1 MAGDHNA
8 LAYGVD
14 LGGTDCKVGIVDGA
28 GRVRVE
34 CEFPTPPDPGDAA
47 AAVARACR
55 DLAGAVDVAV
65 DRLGVGA
72 PGPLRLDEG
81 VIVHAP
87 NLRWREVPL
96 RDLVARAVGCPV
108 VLDNDANAAA
118 YGEFWVGAGREAR
131 VLLLVTLGTGVGGGL
146 VAHGRVYHGAHGLAA
161 EIGHQVVMPGGR
173 PCSCG
178 KDGCVE
184 AYFSGHALTEQAGGA
199 TDHRAIFARYAAGDP
214 AIVLWMDVALDALA
228 RGVGHAAVLFDPD
241 HIVFTGGLTR
251 SWAIYGERLL
261 TGIRAGLWQ
270 AGPAPDAFGLSTLGG
285 RAGVIGAAG
294 LALHGAGGLAG
305 APGGP
310 AGAAG

>member
-1 MAGDHNA
+1 MAKDPNA
-8 LAYGVD
+8 LAFGVD

-28 GRVRVE
+28 GRVRAE
-34 CEFPTPPDPGDAA
+34 TDFATPADPTDAA

-55 DLAGAVDVAV
+55 DLAGSVDVPI
-65 DRLGVGA
+65 DRLGIGA

-118 YGEFWVGAGREAR
+118 YGEFWVGSGRDAR
-131 VLLLVTLGTGVGGGL
+131 VLLLVTLGTGVGGGV

-161 EIGHQVVMPGGR
+161 EIGHQVVVPGGR
-173 PCSCG
+173 LCSCG
-178 KDGCVE
+178 KQGCVE
-184 AYFSGHALTEQAGGA
+184 AYFSGHALTEQAGGT
-199 TDHRAIFARYAAGDP
+199 TDHRAIFDRYADGDP
-214 AIVLWMDVALDALA
+214 AIAPWMDVALDALA
-228 RGVGHAAVLFDPD
+228 RGVGYAAVLFDPD

-251 SWAIYGERLL
+251 SWAIYGGRLL
-261 TGIRAGLWQ
+261 AGIREGLWQ
-270 AGPAPDAFGLSTLGG
+270 AGPAPDVFGLSTLGG

-294 LALHGAGGLAG
+294 LALHGAGGFD
-305 APGGP
+305 
-310 AGAAG
+310 GAAGGLAGSAA